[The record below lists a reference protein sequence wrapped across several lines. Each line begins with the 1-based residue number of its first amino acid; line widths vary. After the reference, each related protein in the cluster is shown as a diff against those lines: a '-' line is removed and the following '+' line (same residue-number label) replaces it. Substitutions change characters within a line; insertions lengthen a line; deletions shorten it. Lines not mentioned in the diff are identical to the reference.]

1 MVVAAVP
8 VKDLVNA
15 KRRLLR
21 VLAADE
27 RMALARAMLS
37 DVLRAFQPTGI
48 DVVWVVTRDSE
59 VAAIAQTLGA
69 HVLAEAENRGHTTA
83 VALAQAR
90 ARQAGARLFATV
102 PGDVP
107 AVTAAEI
114 RTLVETGAGHPRRAV
129 FVPSRSGLGTNG
141 VAVAP
146 PDAMPLTFGEPSFAN
161 HLAVARERGFIPHV
175 VKLRGLGLDVDDA
188 EDLHALVAEA
198 PDTES
203 GRLVATWARAGRL
216 AAPAG

>member
-21 VLAADE
+21 VLGAEE

-48 DVVWVVTRDSE
+48 DVVWVVTRDGE
-59 VAAIAQTLGA
+59 VAAIARALGA
-69 HVLAEAENRGHTTA
+69 EVLVEADNRGHSTA

-107 AVTAAEI
+107 AVTAAEL
-114 RTLVETGAGHPRRAV
+114 RTLIETGAGHPRRVV
-129 FVPSRSGLGTNG
+129 FAPSRSGLGTNG
-141 VAVAP
+141 VALAP
-146 PDAMPLTFGEPSFAN
+146 PDAMPLTFGEPSFEN
-161 HLAVARERGFIPHV
+161 HLAAARERGFTPHV
-175 VKLRGLGLDVDDA
+175 VTLPGLALDVDDPD
-188 EDLHALVAEA
+188 DLQALVAEA
-198 PDTES
+198 PATES
-203 GRLVATWARAGRL
+203 GRLAADWARAGRL
-216 AAPAG
+216 TAPAG